1 MLLRLLV
8 RSTINR
14 ARDYAAYLMACIMAI
29 VVYFCFT
36 AIKTDPVLSKLKSAG
51 ERLIF
56 GGTIQIASIIIILF
70 AAFFLAY
77 ANLFFMKK
85 RRQEIGMLSV
95 IGVTRL
101 QISVVF
107 FAESLVIGT
116 IALLIGLFFGI
127 FLSKLFGMLLL
138 RMMGISV
145 AIPFLIS

>member
-85 RRQEIGMLSV
+85 NCLLIIL
-95 IGVTRL
+95 
-101 QISVVF
+101 
-107 FAESLVIGT
+107 
-116 IALLIGLFFGI
+116 IAL
-127 FLSKLFGMLLL
+127 S
-138 RMMGISV
+138 
-145 AIPFLIS
+145 

>member
-85 RRQEIGMLSV
+85 RRQEIGILRRKFSNRNDCTVDWSV
-95 IGVTRL
+95 FRNLFIKVIWDVTITDDGHQCRNP
-101 QISVVF
+101 VF
-107 FAESLVIGT
+107 N
-116 IALLIGLFFGI
+116 LLG
-127 FLSKLFGMLLL
+127 SY
-138 RMMGISV
+138 
-145 AIPFLIS
+145 

>member
-1 MLLRLLV
+1 L
-8 RSTINR
+8 
-14 ARDYAAYLMACIMAI
+14 
-29 VVYFCFT
+29 
-36 AIKTDPVLSKLKSAG
+36 
-51 ERLIF
+51 

-95 IGVTRL
+95 MGVTRL

-116 IALLIGLFFGI
+116 IALLIGLFFRN
-127 FLSKLFGMLLL
+127 LFIKVIWDVTITDDGHQRRNPVFNLL
-138 RMMGISV
+138 GSY
-145 AIPFLIS
+145 